1 VTTSDAR
8 CGWALG
14 GDAAMLAYHDEE
26 WGVPERHDHR
36 LFELLI
42 LEGAQA
48 GLSWQTVLRKRD
60 AYRDA
65 MADFDPAVVA
75 EYGEADEARLL
86 NDPGIVRNRA
96 KVRSAI
102 TNARACLAVQG
113 EFGTLA
119 AFLWGFVDGS
129 PVQNQWHTLAEL
141 PASTPTSA
149 AMSKELRRRG
159 FNFVGPT
166 ICYAFM
172 QSVGMVNDH
181 LVTCPRHAA
190 VAALA

>member
-1 VTTSDAR
+1 VTTGDAR
-8 CGWALG
+8 CSWALG

-26 WGVPERHDHR
+26 WGVPERDDHR
-36 LFELLI
+36 LFEFI
-42 LEGAQA
+42 VLEGAQA

-60 AYRDA
+60 AYRAA

-75 EYGEADEARLL
+75 EFGDADQARLL

-96 KVRSAI
+96 KVRSAVG
-102 TNARACLAVQG
+102 NARACLAVQA

-119 AFLWGFVDGS
+119 AFVWRFVDGT
-129 PVQNQWHTLAEL
+129 PVQNRWRSLAEV
-141 PASTPTSA
+141 PAATPTA
-149 AMSKELRRRG
+149 EAMSKEMRRRG

-181 LVTCPRHAA
+181 VVTCPRHAA